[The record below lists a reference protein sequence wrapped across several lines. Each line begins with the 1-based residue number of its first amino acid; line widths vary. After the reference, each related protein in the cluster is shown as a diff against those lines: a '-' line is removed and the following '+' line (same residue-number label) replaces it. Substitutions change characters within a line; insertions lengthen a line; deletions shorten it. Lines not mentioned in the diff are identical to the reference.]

1 MIFELSI
8 MPQLDSATSPAAY
21 TLWLYGFLAIS
32 VGLGVLLL
40 ITALHY
46 CSRPENRIPEGGL
59 PPFLMTL
66 FIGGAQISL
75 LFSILQLVLAG
86 NGIEGLYFNYPNGT
100 VTDQAKQDYR
110 MTLLRLTAF
119 SMMFKVY
126 IVQFLRNNQ
135 VSGRTVCT
143 PTFASDLLPCF
154 SHSNASLPSQEWA
167 GPANE
172 LKKLSMEAT
181 PVVSG
186 QVAAAEMTAEA

>member
-21 TLWLYGFLAIS
+21 TLWLYGFVAIS

-66 FIGGAQISL
+66 FIGGSQISL
-75 LFSILQLVLAG
+75 LFSVLQLLLAG

-143 PTFASDLLPCF
+143 RLLLQALCYPVSHTPTPLF
-154 SHSNASLPSQEWA
+154 HRRN
-167 GPANE
+167 GPAPPTSSRSC
-172 LKKLSMEAT
+172 L
-181 PVVSG
+181 
-186 QVAAAEMTAEA
+186 